1 MVLGEV
7 VSSDIPV
14 GAVGGCVQVDDI
26 CVSDFEESGKFCGG
40 FCCHVGQATPHAMV
54 AQIRLSTTGVW

>member
-1 MVLGEV
+1 
-7 VSSDIPV
+7 
-14 GAVGGCVQVDDI
+14 
-26 CVSDFEESGKFCGG
+26 VSDFEESGKFCGG